1 MSAKRKD
8 KKGRVLRT
16 GESQRKDLTYQYR
29 YQDITGKRHT
39 FCTKMAHAGMDIKS
53 LQYLMGH
60 SDAGVTMNVYT
71 HASYDHAEQSM
82 QKILQFQ
89 LPKKALKSG

>member
-1 MSAKRKD
+1 MSNQP
-8 KKGRVLRT
+8 KKAPCSIAL
-16 GESQRKDLTYQYR
+16 L
-29 YQDITGKRHT
+29 
-39 FCTKMAHAGMDIKS
+39 AHAGMDIKS

-71 HASYDHAEQSM
+71 HATYGHAEATM

-89 LPKKALKSG
+89 LPEEERKSG

>member
-1 MSAKRKD
+1 M
-8 KKGRVLRT
+8 
-16 GESQRKDLTYQYR
+16 
-29 YQDITGKRHT
+29 TGKRRT
-39 FCTKMAHAGMDIKS
+39 VYAPTLEELRAKEDEINKAQDSGMDLKS

-89 LPKKALKSG
+89 LPEKALKSG